1 MKKSVYTVVTVLIAL
16 LLAAPALSAEFVMK
30 FGISQPKGSDRATS
44 QEYFEK
50 ELEKRSKGRIDVE
63 NYFGAVL
70 GNEREMMD
78 MVATG
83 ALQGTRGGMFTDAN
97 PKFVIFMMPFLVNG
111 WEQATKLVQS
121 DWAMEIAKGAAKNG
135 YHVPAIGVSNGF
147 RAWSN
152 NVRPIK
158 SAADFK
164 GLRIRVPQQE
174 VYQLSMK
181 AFGANPIAMAYS
193 EVYQSLQMNVL
204 DGQDNAPSNIW
215 DYKIFEQQKY
225 VTISNYATGPDPF
238 MVNLAWFK
246 KLPPDLQAIHD
257 EVAREA
263 MKLCDEIQQKH
274 EGEIILKLAQA
285 QNVDSLNYVK
295 VNELKEFRER
305 AKPVYD
311 HFIKK
316 GDFSQKDLDKAMA
329 IAAGK

>member
-1 MKKSVYTVVTVLIAL
+1 MKKPVNILITFLMVLF
-16 LLAAPALSAEFVMK
+16 LAAPAFSADFVMK
-30 FGISQPKGSDRATS
+30 FGISQPQGSDRATS
-44 QEYFEK
+44 MEYFEK
-50 ELEKRSKGRIDVE
+50 ELEKRSNGRIDVE

-97 PKFVIFMMPFLVNG
+97 PKFVIFMMPFLVSG
-111 WEQATKLVQS
+111 WDQATKLVQS
-121 DWAMEIAKGAAKNG
+121 DWAMEIAKGATKNG
-135 YHVPAIGVSNGF
+135 YHIPAIGVSNGF

-152 NVRPIK
+152 NVRPIT

-215 DYKIFEQQKY
+215 DYKIFEQQKF

-246 KLPPDLQAIHD
+246 KLPADLQAVHD
-257 EVAREA
+257 EVAKEA

-274 EGEIILKLAQA
+274 EGEIILKLAQ
-285 QNVDSLNYVK
+285 NVNSLNYVK
-295 VNELKEFRER
+295 ADALKEFRNR
-305 AKPVYD
+305 AQPVYE

-316 GDFSQKDLDKAMA
+316 GDFSKEDLDAAMA

>member
-1 MKKSVYTVVTVLIAL
+1 MKRFSFIIIMLVGIFF
-16 LLAAPALSAEFVMK
+16 LSTQVGAAEFVMK

-44 QEYFEK
+44 MEYFEK
-50 ELEKRSKGRIDVE
+50 ELEKRSNGRIDVK

-111 WEQATKLVQS
+111 WEQAKRLVQS
-121 DWAMEIAKGAAKNG
+121 DWAMEIAKGAQKNG
-135 YHVPAIGVSNGF
+135 YHIPAIGVSNGF

-152 NVRPIK
+152 NVRPIQ

-193 EVYQSLQMNVL
+193 DVYQALQTNVL

-215 DYKIFEQQKY
+215 DYKIYEQQKY

-238 MVNLAWFK
+238 MVNLAWFN
-246 KLPPDLQAIHD
+246 KLPADLKALHD
-257 EVAREA
+257 EVAGEA
-263 MKLCDEIQQKH
+263 MQLLDKLQEQH
-274 EGEIILKLAQA
+274 EGEIVLKLA

-295 VNELKEFRER
+295 ADALAEFRKL

-316 GDFSQKDLDKAMA
+316 GDFNQADLDTALK

>member
-1 MKKSVYTVVTVLIAL
+1 MKRLSFIIAVLVSISLLVTP
-16 LLAAPALSAEFVMK
+16 AAAADFVMK
-30 FGISQPKGSDRATS
+30 FGISQPQGSDRATS
-44 QEYFEK
+44 MEFFEK
-50 ELEKRSKGRIDVE
+50 ELEKRSNGRIDVQ

-111 WEQATKLVQS
+111 WEQATRLVQS
-121 DWAMEIAKGAAKNG
+121 DWAMQIAKDARKNG
-135 YHVPAIGVSNGF
+135 YHIPAIGVSNGF

-152 NVRPIK
+152 NIRPIK
-158 SAADFK
+158 SAADFD

-193 EVYQSLQMNVL
+193 DVYQSLQMNVI
-204 DGQDNAPSNIW
+204 DGQDNAPSNIY
-215 DYKIFEQQKY
+215 DYKIYEQQKY

-238 MVNLAWFK
+238 MVNLAWFE
-246 KLPPDLQAIHD
+246 KLPSDLKELHD
-257 EVAREA
+257 QVAREA
-263 MKLCDEIQQKH
+263 MQLLDKLQEQH
-274 EGEIILKLAQA
+274 EGEFILKLA

-295 VNELKEFRER
+295 DDALADFRER
-305 AKPVYD
+305 VKPVYA
-311 HFIKK
+311 HFIKR
-316 GDFSQKDLDKAMA
+316 GDFAQADLDAAMK

>member
-1 MKKSVYTVVTVLIAL
+1 MKRLPFFIVMLVAFCF
-16 LLAAPALSAEFVMK
+16 LATPAFTADFVMK
-30 FGISQPKGSDRATS
+30 FGISQPQGSDRAAS
-44 QEYFEK
+44 MEFFKK
-50 ELEKRSKGRIDVE
+50 ELEKRSNGRIEVK

-97 PKFVIFMMPFLVNG
+97 PKFVIFMMPFLVSG
-111 WEQATKLVQS
+111 WDQATKLVQS
-121 DWAMEIAKGAAKNG
+121 DWAMEIAKGARKNG
-135 YHVPAIGVSNGF
+135 YHIPAICVSNGF

-152 NVRPIK
+152 NIRPIK

-193 EVYQSLQMNVL
+193 DVYQSLQTNVI
-204 DGQDNAPSNIW
+204 DGQDNAPSNIY
-215 DYKIFEQQKY
+215 DYKIYEQQKY

-238 MVNLAWFK
+238 MVNLAWFEKLPADLK
-246 KLPPDLQAIHD
+246 KLHD
-257 EVAREA
+257 EVAKEA
-263 MKLCDEIQQKH
+263 MQYCDKLQQQH
-274 EGEIILKLAQA
+274 EGEFILKLA

-295 VNELKEFRER
+295 ADALADFRKR
-305 AKPVYD
+305 VKPVYQ
-311 HFIKK
+311 HFIKR
-316 GDFSQKDLDKAMA
+316 GDFTQADLDAAMK
-329 IAAGK
+329 IASGK

>member
-1 MKKSVYTVVTVLIAL
+1 MKRLSFIVVMLVSVS
-16 LLAAPALSAEFVMK
+16 LLATPVLAADFVMK

-44 QEYFEK
+44 MEFFKK
-50 ELEKRSKGRIDVE
+50 ELEKRSKGRIDVQ

-111 WEQATKLVQS
+111 WEQATRLVQS
-121 DWAMEIAKGAAKNG
+121 DWAMEIAKDAQKNG
-135 YHVPAIGVSNGF
+135 YHIPAIGVSNGF

-152 NVRPIK
+152 NIRPVK

-193 EVYQSLQMNVL
+193 DVYQSLQMNVI
-204 DGQDNAPSNIW
+204 DGQDNAPSNIY
-215 DYKIFEQQKY
+215 DYKIYEQQKY

-246 KLPPDLQAIHD
+246 KLPPDLQALHD

-263 MKLCDEIQQKH
+263 MQLLDKLQQQH
-274 EGEIILKLAQA
+274 ETEFILKLA

-295 VNELKEFRER
+295 ADALDDFRKR
-305 AKPVYD
+305 VKPVYA

-316 GDFSQKDLDKAMA
+316 GDFTQADLDAAMKV
-329 IAAGK
+329 AAGK

>member
-1 MKKSVYTVVTVLIAL
+1 MKRFSFFLVMLVSIS
-16 LLAAPALSAEFVMK
+16 LLATQVPAADFVMK
-30 FGISQPKGSDRATS
+30 YGISQPKGSDRATS
-44 QEYFEK
+44 MEYFEK
-50 ELEKRSKGRIDVE
+50 ELEKRSNGRIDVQ

-111 WEQATKLVQS
+111 WEQATRLVQS
-121 DWAMEIAKGAAKNG
+121 DWAMEIAKGAQKNG
-135 YHVPAIGVSNGF
+135 YHIPAIGVSNGF

-152 NVRPIK
+152 NIRPIK

-193 EVYQSLQMNVL
+193 DVYQSLQMNVI
-204 DGQDNAPSNIW
+204 DGQDNAPSNIY

-238 MVNLAWFK
+238 MVNLAWFNT
-246 KLPPDLQAIHD
+246 LPPDLQAIHD

-263 MKLCDEIQQKH
+263 MQYLDKLQQQH
-274 EGEIILKLAQA
+274 EGEFILKLAQ
-285 QNVDSLNYVK
+285 NVESLNYVK
-295 VNELKEFRER
+295 ADALAEFRGR
-305 AKPVYD
+305 VKTVYA
-311 HFIKK
+311 HFIKR
-316 GDFSQKDLDKAMA
+316 GDFSQADLDAAMA

>member
-1 MKKSVYTVVTVLIAL
+1 MRKSLFFFGIL
-16 LLAAPALSAEFVMK
+16 LSISLFTTPVRAADFVMK
-30 FGISQPKGSDRATS
+30 FGISQPKGSDRAAS
-44 QEYFEK
+44 MEFFEK
-50 ELEKRSKGRIDVE
+50 ELEKRSNGRIDVE

-111 WEQATKLVQS
+111 WEQATRLVQS
-121 DWAMEIAKGAAKNG
+121 DWAMEIAKDSQKNG
-135 YHVPAIGVSNGF
+135 YHIPAIGVSNGF

-152 NVRPIK
+152 NIRPIK
-158 SAADFK
+158 SAEDFK

-193 EVYQSLQMNVL
+193 DVYQSLQMNVI

-215 DYKIFEQQKY
+215 DYKIYEQQKY

-238 MVNLAWFK
+238 MVNQAWFK
-246 KLPPDLQAIHD
+246 TLPPDLQALHD

-263 MKLCDEIQQKH
+263 MRYLDKLQQEH
-274 EGEIILKLAQA
+274 EGEFIKKLGE
-285 QNVDSLNYVK
+285 NVEALNYV
-295 VNELKEFRER
+295 EADALADFRER
-305 AKPVYD
+305 VKPVYE
-311 HFIKK
+311 HFIKR
-316 GDFSQKDLDKAMA
+316 GDFTQADLDAAMA
-329 IAAGK
+329 VAAGK

>member
-1 MKKSVYTVVTVLIAL
+1 MKRSLFFFGILMSIAL
-16 LLAAPALSAEFVMK
+16 LATQVPAADFVLK
-30 FGISQPKGSDRATS
+30 FGISQPKGSDRAAS
-44 QEYFEK
+44 MEFFEK
-50 ELEKRSKGRIDVE
+50 ELEKRSNGRIDVE

-111 WEQATKLVQS
+111 WEQATRLVQS
-121 DWAMEIAKGAAKNG
+121 DWAMQIAKDAQKNG
-135 YHVPAIGVSNGF
+135 YHIPAIGVSNGF

-152 NVRPIK
+152 NIRPIK
-158 SAADFK
+158 SAEDFK

-193 EVYQSLQMNVL
+193 DVYQSLQMNVI

-215 DYKIFEQQKY
+215 DYKIYEQQKY

-238 MVNLAWFK
+238 MVNLAWFQT
-246 KLPPDLQAIHD
+246 LPPDLQALHD
-257 EVAREA
+257 EVAKEA
-263 MKLCDEIQQKH
+263 MQYLDKLQQEH
-274 EGEIILKLAQA
+274 EGEFIKKLAE
-285 QNVDSLNYVK
+285 NVEAVNYV
-295 VNELKEFRER
+295 EADALADFRER
-305 AKPVYD
+305 VKPVYE
-311 HFIKK
+311 HFIKR
-316 GDFSQKDLDKAMA
+316 GDFTQADLDAAMA
-329 IAAGK
+329 VAAGK

>member
-1 MKKSVYTVVTVLIAL
+1 MKKFLF
-16 LLAAPALSAEFVMK
+16 LSAMLVSISFLATQVTAADFVMK
-30 FGISQPKGSDRATS
+30 YGISQPKGSDRAAS
-44 QEYFEK
+44 MEYFEK
-50 ELEKRSKGRIDVE
+50 ELEKRSNGRIDVQ

-111 WEQATKLVQS
+111 WEQATRLVQS
-121 DWAMEIAKGAAKNG
+121 DWAMEIAKDARKNG
-135 YHVPAIGVSNGF
+135 YHIPAIGVSNGF

-152 NVRPIK
+152 NIRPIN

-193 EVYQSLQMNVL
+193 DVYQSLQMNVI
-204 DGQDNAPSNIW
+204 DGQDNAPSNIY
-215 DYKIFEQQKY
+215 DYKIYEQQKY

-238 MVNLAWFK
+238 MVNLAWFNT
-246 KLPPDLQAIHD
+246 LPPDLQALHD

-263 MKLCDEIQQKH
+263 MQYLDKLQQQH
-274 EGEIILKLAQA
+274 EGEFILKLA

-295 VNELKEFRER
+295 ADALSDFRKR
-305 AKPVYD
+305 VKSVYA
-311 HFIKK
+311 HFIKR
-316 GDFSQKDLDKAMA
+316 GDFTQADLDAAMA
-329 IAAGK
+329 VAAGK

>member
-1 MKKSVYTVVTVLIAL
+1 MLVGISF
-16 LLAAPALSAEFVMK
+16 LATPAGAADFIMK

-44 QEYFEK
+44 MEYFEK
-50 ELEKRSKGRIDVE
+50 ELDKRSNGRIDVQ

-111 WEQATKLVQS
+111 WEQATRLVQS
-121 DWAMEIAKGAAKNG
+121 DWAMEIAKGARKNG
-135 YHVPAIGVSNGF
+135 YHIPAIGVSNGF

-152 NVRPIK
+152 NIRPIK
-158 SAADFK
+158 SSADFK

-181 AFGANPIAMAYS
+181 SFGANPIAMAYS
-193 EVYQSLQMNVL
+193 EVYQSLQMNVI

-215 DYKIFEQQKY
+215 DYKIFEQQKF

-238 MVNLAWFK
+238 MVNLAWFE
-246 KLPPDLQAIHD
+246 KLPPDLQALHD

-263 MKLCDEIQQKH
+263 MQLLDKLQKQH
-274 EGEIILKLAQA
+274 EAEFILKLAQK
-285 QNVDSLNYVK
+285 VDSLNYVK
-295 VNELKEFRER
+295 PKALADFRKR
-305 AKPVYD
+305 AVPVYA

-316 GDFSQKDLDKAMA
+316 GDFTQADLDAAMA
-329 IAAGK
+329 VAAGK

>member
-1 MKKSVYTVVTVLIAL
+1 MMKKTLFFFGIL
-16 LLAAPALSAEFVMK
+16 LSISLLTTPVLAADFVMK
-30 FGISQPKGSDRATS
+30 FGISQPKGSDRAAS
-44 QEYFEK
+44 MEFFEK
-50 ELEKRSKGRIDVE
+50 ELEKRSNGRIDVE

-111 WEQATKLVQS
+111 WEQATRLVQS
-121 DWAMEIAKGAAKNG
+121 DWAMGIAKDAQKNG
-135 YHVPAIGVSNGF
+135 YHIPAIGVSNGF

-152 NVRPIK
+152 NIRPIK

-193 EVYQSLQMNVL
+193 DVYQSLQMNVI

-215 DYKIFEQQKY
+215 DYKIYEQQKY

-238 MVNLAWFK
+238 MVNLAWFQT
-246 KLPPDLQAIHD
+246 LPPDLQALHD
-257 EVAREA
+257 EVAKEA
-263 MKLCDEIQQKH
+263 MQYLDKLQQEH
-274 EGEIILKLAQA
+274 EGEFIKKLAE
-285 QNVDSLNYVK
+285 NVEAVNYV
-295 VNELKEFRER
+295 EADALADFRER
-305 AKPVYD
+305 VKPVYE
-311 HFIKK
+311 HFIKR
-316 GDFSQKDLDKAMA
+316 GDFTQADLDAAMA
-329 IAAGK
+329 VATGK